1 MPEPTDGDVMVAATP
16 PPGRLRRHARRREQ
30 RRQAGRERYN
40 MLDLAQD
47 VMDVTLDVLFFW
59 R

>member
-1 MPEPTDGDVMVAATP
+1 MAVATP
-16 PPGRLRRHARRREQ
+16 PPGRLRRHARRVEQ
-30 RRQAGRERYN
+30 RRQAGRERYT
-40 MLDLAQD
+40 MFDLAYD